1 MKFITK
7 AKVSAREGR
16 DRELRMRQEDENRIP
31 RQRSKFHINLPFHNA
46 SRRLGY
52 RLKQLGVDL
61 TFSNRNSLINRISH
75 GEKRHCTGG
84 VYIIECKNT
93 DCKRVYVGQSQDIP
107 KRLNEHRLAISQ
119 DNILYSTV
127 THSRLRGHG
136 MNTSSGITAYES
148 DSYSHR
154 LVVETSLIYACNTIK
169 GNKSTSS
176 TRDIDRF
183 APKIL
188 QGAPLNWK
196 DLARVQSST
205 FKPDAIPRKHLK
217 LFRSSHNNHTSPST
231 NFSDSGPFPIS
242 IPHSSDDPHV
252 SRHSYNLRSH
262 RQLAS

>member
-1 MKFITK
+1 
-7 AKVSAREGR
+7 
-16 DRELRMRQEDENRIP
+16 
-31 RQRSKFHINLPFHNA
+31 
-46 SRRLGY
+46 
-52 RLKQLGVDL
+52 
-61 TFSNRNSLINRISH
+61 
-75 GEKRHCTGG
+75 
-84 VYIIECKNT
+84 
-93 DCKRVYVGQSQDIP
+93 
-107 KRLNEHRLAISQ
+107 
-119 DNILYSTV
+119 
-127 THSRLRGHG
+127 

-176 TRDIDRF
+176 TRDIDLF

-205 FKPDAIPRKHLK
+205 FKADVIPRKHLK

-242 IPHSSDDPHV
+242 IPHSSDDLHV
-252 SRHSYNLRSH
+252 PRHSYNLRSH
-262 RQLAS
+262 RQLASQRLRNQEYIRFPLNILILTLFPLSNVVFLFILSAALMIGQSMKPR